1 MMHKLNHLSKYTRIN
16 CSQDWSFIGGRY
28 DGTKLTTPH
37 CVAR

>member
-16 CSQDWSFIGGRY
+16 CTLDWPFIVGRY
-28 DGTKLTTPH
+28 DGIKLTTPH